1 MQNAIQGTR
10 GRRVGIP
17 LPMANC
23 AYVTITSNNII
34 EMEGNHTFFEGEQT
48 FHTAD
53 GSPAMLFTNSPFN
66 DDHVQRFNRCD
77 NHERNG
83 FPILMDDGF
92 LSPVVSKGVKWAID
106 EKATPENHHN
116 TTTTS
121 GFDSK
126 RVSMSVKS
134 HGGETDDNIIT
145 PTISF
150 AEKIEYKIEV
160 KGAART
166 VVQQYLMWFPGRSE
180 SSLIK
185 AF

>member
-1 MQNAIQGTR
+1 MIRRTTHNAIRGTR

-23 AYVTITSNNII
+23 AYATITSNNII
-34 EMEGNHTFFEGEQT
+34 EMEGNRTYFEGEQT

-66 DDHVQRFNRCD
+66 DDHVQRFERCD

-106 EKATPENHHN
+106 KKATPENHHN

-121 GFDSK
+121 GFDSE

-134 HGGETDDNIIT
+134 HGGKWTTILSRQRFRLQRRLSTRPRRKERRGRLYSNISCGFLVDLN
-145 PTISF
+145 P
-150 AEKIEYKIEV
+150 
-160 KGAART
+160 
-166 VVQQYLMWFPGRSE
+166 P
-180 SSLIK
+180 
-185 AF
+185 